1 MDIPIR
7 RPSIHSQ
14 RNNSNLQV
22 LLGGE
27 RGFSEGT
34 NVLYDGAFCYIDTNG
49 KLASSI
55 TVGSGVVASGA
66 GTLFAGFLPKS
77 RSGATA
83 LNPPYVMSGA
93 VESGSFQPAYW
104 IHDIR
109 GLRFAMNITTGAF
122 LIGEANSAPAL
133 SHANVIIGKEL
144 GLVVGGTSTPT
155 PAGNYAGVYAIDVT
169 DTTNPDVRIV
179 DIPQR
184 WGVLSQ
190 ADRADTF
197 NGIVIV
203 EFVDDKV
210 QNHNG

>member
-7 RPSIHSQ
+7 RPAIHSQ

-22 LLGGE
+22 LIGGE
-27 RGFSEGT
+27 QGFSEGT
-34 NVLYDGAFCYIDTNG
+34 NVLYDAAFVYIDTSG

-55 TVGSGVVASGA
+55 TVGSGVVASGS
-66 GTLFAGFLPKS
+66 GTLFCGFVPKS
-77 RSGATA
+77 RSGETA
-83 LNPPYVMSGA
+83 LRPPYVMAGA
-93 VESGSFQPAYW
+93 VESGSFQPRYW
-104 IHDIR
+104 PHDIR
-109 GLRFAMNITTGAF
+109 GLRFAINITTSAF
-122 LIGEANSAPAL
+122 LIGEDNSAPHL
-133 SHANVIIGKEL
+133 NHANCIIGKEL

-155 PAGNYAGVYAIDVT
+155 PAGNYAGVYAIDIA

-179 DIPQR
+179 DIPR
-184 WGVLSQ
+184 WWNNVNQS
-190 ADRADTF
+190 DRSNAF